1 MGQAWC
7 KEKTSKAQDSKSPLD
22 RVFVRCAH
30 RIYPGLKEEGSVLGG
45 ATQRVTS
52 SEIGYAGS
60 PPREV
65 LTRGRSIDSVDRPF
79 HPSDWV
85 DVNLEVPSPPRASS
99 TLANSIVGTSL
110 RPVATPT
117 FSCANL
123 KDITPVPPPRRKK
136 RNRSRPLP
144 PKPDEIPEN
153 VTNNL
158 RRGDTSEEPLYLSV
172 RSPKTSSND
181 QNSEVETRGT
191 GKICTED
198 PKHDG
203 RRTKEIYEHKVNGTG
218 RIISSE
224 VVSGKRTPVDKKTSE
239 LGHHHRKV
247 HENEEYERF
256 AWNQSIKDSSTPNRQ
271 DRRKSKEL
279 ERRIRDSSRDDDRPE
294 ASTRTKNYSTVS
306 LPNYDELDV
315 SRHPTEGTTN
325 DEESVGEKMKSKR
338 PVRSST
344 VSLPAESFLS
354 PFSEKTS
361 VYLEDYIPRRGS
373 IEHLSLYQ
381 VLGKLGS
388 SENEVTDGG
397 FMKYDPSK
405 LEDWDLSDISNCDS
419 NQRLSVENTPRIEI
433 HNDESAKS
441 GLSEGADVVDH
452 SRNAEAG
459 QIESTEMKILC
470 AQDTSSSLQKPKS
483 FGKIAST
490 IIDSG
495 RDSKYPDDWL
505 TDQNRSLKY
514 FDPPKMS
521 EICQVSS
528 TCELATSLIRRE
540 PFFLNEELHRS
551 AFDTIEGS
559 CRNGAVI
566 RESDRFD
573 QSRLIFGR
581 SLSNESEPYDDP
593 YESKELRAHC
603 DVTNKLI
610 KTISEESLP
619 QEMLEGVDE
628 EIVDFFDEKL
638 AKDATNKLKK
648 DCQNQRVK
656 TPPPSPEPK
665 IKAQILDN
673 DHSTLLKVLNDEAI
687 DGSNLSSMTPSL
699 TELEAALSDMLEKE
713 DQPDEIMKRES
724 TSEECKQTPVEKLL
738 EPEIVPVEKHN
749 AIDRSVSDQCR
760 SINDDIL
767 VDSTPE
773 NKTDRLSVSL
783 EQLLGD
789 STSTST
795 SKKRKVSFCTWEE
808 KVESMMGIDL
818 KNDEELSHNE
828 MPQNLDEATSPDL
841 KDSAVKSELGS
852 SSDFFE
858 GIAADIKDIASST
871 QGEAPE
877 KPSRLI
883 QNLDDLTED
892 LEQIPTPP
900 RRKNKSLSVTK
911 ESVRTPLDNYHEN
924 SDLGLNDRLI

>member
-30 RIYPGLKEEGSVLGG
+30 RIYPSLKEEGSVLGG

-99 TLANSIVGTSL
+99 TFTNSSIDASPRSAG
-110 RPVATPT
+110 
-117 FSCANL
+117 ANL

-136 RNRSRPLP
+136 RNRGRPLP

-172 RSPKTSSND
+172 RSPQTSSND
-181 QNSEVETRGT
+181 QNGDVELRGT
-191 GKICTED
+191 GKTSTED

-203 RRTKEIYEHKVNGTG
+203 RKTKEIYEHKVNGTG

-224 VVSGKRTPVDKKTSE
+224 MVSGKRTSADKKTSRTSE
-239 LGHHHRKV
+239 SGHHHRKV
-247 HENEEYERF
+247 LENEEYERF
-256 AWNQSIKDSSTPNRQ
+256 ARNQSIKDSSTPNRQ

-279 ERRIRDSSRDDDRPE
+279 EKRIRDSSRDDDRPE
-294 ASTRTKNYSTVS
+294 ANTRMKNYSTVS

-315 SRHPTEGTTN
+315 SRHPVKSTAN
-325 DEESVGEKMKSKR
+325 DEGDAGEKMKLKR

-361 VYLEDYIPRRGS
+361 VCLEDYIPRRGS

-388 SENEVTDGG
+388 SENEVTGGG

-433 HNDESAKS
+433 HDDESAEN
-441 GLSEGADVVDH
+441 GLSESVDVVDYP
-452 SRNAEAG
+452 RNVGVGDAET
-459 QIESTEMKILC
+459 TEMKISC
-470 AQDTSSSLQKPKS
+470 VRDISPSLQKPES
-483 FGKIAST
+483 FGKVASST
-490 IIDSG
+490 VDSD
-495 RDSKYPDDWL
+495 RESKYPEDWI
-505 TDQNRSLKY
+505 TDQNRSLRH

-521 EICQVSS
+521 EICQVSP
-528 TCELATSLIRRE
+528 TCELASSPVRRE
-540 PFFLNEELHRS
+540 PFFLNEELHCS

-559 CRNGAVI
+559 CRNGAIV
-566 RESDRFD
+566 RESNRSD

-593 YESKELRAHC
+593 YEAKELRAHS

-610 KTISEESLP
+610 RTISEESLP
-619 QEMLEGVDE
+619 REMLEGVDE

-648 DCQNQRVK
+648 DRQDQRVK
-656 TPPPSPEPK
+656 TPPPSPEPI

-673 DHSTLLKVLNDEAI
+673 DHSTLLMVLNDEVA

-713 DQPDEIMKRES
+713 DQPDEIAKREN
-724 TSEECKQTPVEKLL
+724 TSEECKRSPVEKLL
-738 EPEIVPVEKHN
+738 EPEIVPVEKRN
-749 AIDRSVSDQCR
+749 AIDKSMSDQCR

-767 VDSTPE
+767 VDSTLE
-773 NKTDRLSVSL
+773 SKTDRSSVSS

-789 STSTST
+789 STEAP
-795 SKKRKVSFCTWEE
+795 KKRKVSFCTWEE
-808 KVESMMGIDL
+808 KMMMDVDL
-818 KNDEELSHNE
+818 KNDEKSETS
-828 MPQNLDEATSPDL
+828 QNLNESSDF
-841 KDSAVKSELGS
+841 KDSVVKSELGS
-852 SSDFFE
+852 SSDFSKGTE
-858 GIAADIKDIASST
+858 TDMKDSTSSV
-871 QGEAPE
+871 GEAHE
-877 KPSRLI
+877 KPDTLFQTI
-883 QNLDDLTED
+883 EDAMED
-892 LEQIPTPP
+892 LEQMPTPP
-900 RRKNKSLSVTK
+900 RRKNKNLGVTK
-911 ESVRTPLDNYHEN
+911 ESVRTIDNFPEDPD
-924 SDLGLNDRLI
+924 SRPNDRLI

>member
-99 TLANSIVGTSL
+99 TLPSSIVDASL
-110 RPVATPT
+110 RPAAAPT
-117 FSCANL
+117 FSCSNL

-158 RRGDTSEEPLYLSV
+158 RRGETSEEPLYLSV
-172 RSPKTSSND
+172 RSAKTSSID
-181 QNSEVETRGT
+181 QNGDVETRGT
-191 GKICTED
+191 GKTCTKD
-198 PKHDG
+198 SRHDG

-224 VVSGKRTPVDKKTSE
+224 MVSGKRMPADKKTSRSSE
-239 LGHHHRKV
+239 PGHHHRKV
-247 HENEEYERF
+247 FDNEEYERF

-279 ERRIRDSSRDDDRPE
+279 ERRIRDSPRDDGRPE
-294 ASTRTKNYSTVS
+294 ANTRTKNYSTVS

-315 SRHPTEGTTN
+315 SRHPTKRTTN
-325 DEESVGEKMKSKR
+325 DEENAGEKMKFKR

-361 VYLEDYIPRRGS
+361 VCLEDYIPRRGS
-373 IEHLSLYQ
+373 IEHLSVYQ
-381 VLGKLGS
+381 VLGRLGS
-388 SENEVTDGG
+388 SENEVTDGE
-397 FMKYDPSK
+397 FIKYDPSK
-405 LEDWDLSDISNCDS
+405 LEDWDLSDISNCES
-419 NQRLSVENTPRIEI
+419 NQRFSSENTPRIEI
-433 HNDESAKS
+433 YNDESAE
-441 GLSEGADVVDH
+441 SELPEGVDVVDH
-452 SRNAEAG
+452 SQNIEAG
-459 QIESTEMKILC
+459 EVESTEMKISC
-470 AQDTSSSLQKPKS
+470 VEDTTLSLQKPES
-483 FGKIAST
+483 FGKVASP

-495 RDSKYPDDWL
+495 RESKYTNDWL
-505 TDQNRSLKY
+505 TDQTSSLRY

-521 EICQVSS
+521 EICQVSPI
-528 TCELATSLIRRE
+528 CELAISPDRRE
-540 PFFLNEELHRS
+540 PFFLNEEFRRS
-551 AFDTIEGS
+551 ALDTIEGS
-559 CRNGAVI
+559 CRNGTVA
-566 RESDRFD
+566 RESDRSD

-593 YESKELRAHC
+593 YESKELRAHS

-610 KTISEESLP
+610 RTISEESLP

-648 DCQNQRVK
+648 DCQDQLVK

-673 DHSTLLKVLNDEAI
+673 DHSTLLKVLNDEAA

-713 DQPDEIMKRES
+713 DQPDEIMKREH
-724 TSEECKQTPVEKLL
+724 TSEECKQTSVEKLL
-738 EPEIVPVEKHN
+738 EPEIVPVEKPN
-749 AIDRSVSDQCR
+749 VIDRSVPDQCR

-773 NKTDRLSVSL
+773 NKTDRSSVSL

-789 STSTST
+789 ST

-808 KVESMMGIDL
+808 KIMMDVDLQNDGESPHSE
-818 KNDEELSHNE
+818 K
-828 MPQNLDEATSPDL
+828 PQNLNEAINPDFKDSIPKSELKSSPDIFDDVTVDL
-841 KDSAVKSELGS
+841 KDKANSVEETSEKSNIMLQNLE
-852 SSDFFE
+852 
-858 GIAADIKDIASST
+858 DIA
-871 QGEAPE
+871 
-877 KPSRLI
+877 
-883 QNLDDLTED
+883 ED
-892 LEQIPTPP
+892 LKQIPTPP
-900 RRKNKSLSVTK
+900 RRKNKSLGATK
-911 ESVRTPLDNYHEN
+911 ESVRTIDDYHKDLDPGP
-924 SDLGLNDRLI
+924 DDRLI

>member
-30 RIYPGLKEEGSVLGG
+30 RIYPSLKEEGSVLGG

-65 LTRGRSIDSVDRPF
+65 LTRGQSIDSVDRPF

-85 DVNLEVPSPPRASS
+85 DVNLEVPSPPRMS
-99 TLANSIVGTSL
+99 SIVDTSL
-110 RPVATPT
+110 RPAATPM

-136 RNRSRPLP
+136 RNRSSRPLP

-158 RRGDTSEEPLYLSV
+158 RRSDTSEEPLYLSV

-181 QNSEVETRGT
+181 QNGEVETRGM
-191 GKICTED
+191 GKTCTED

-224 VVSGKRTPVDKKTSE
+224 VVSGKRTPADKKTSRASE
-239 LGHHHRKV
+239 SGHHHRKV
-247 HENEEYERF
+247 LENEEYERF
-256 AWNQSIKDSSTPNRQ
+256 ARNQSIKDSSTPNRQ

-294 ASTRTKNYSTVS
+294 VNTRTKNYSTVS

-315 SRHPTEGTTN
+315 SRHPAKDATN

-338 PVRSST
+338 PVRCST

-361 VYLEDYIPRRGS
+361 VCLEDYIPRRGS

-388 SENEVTDGG
+388 SENEVTGGG

-419 NQRLSVENTPRIEI
+419 NQRFSVENTPRIEI
-433 HNDESAKS
+433 HNDDPAKS
-441 GLSEGADVVDH
+441 GLSEGVDVVDY
-452 SRNAEAG
+452 SRNDEAG
-459 QIESTEMKILC
+459 QTESTEMKISC
-470 AQDTSSSLQKPKS
+470 VQDMTSSLQKPES
-483 FGKIAST
+483 FGKIASP
-490 IIDSG
+490 IIDS
-495 RDSKYPDDWL
+495 DKESKYSDDWL

-521 EICQVSS
+521 EICQVSP
-528 TCELATSLIRRE
+528 TCELATSPVRRE

-566 RESDRFD
+566 RESDRSD

-581 SLSNESEPYDDP
+581 SLSNESEPYDDL
-593 YESKELRAHC
+593 YESKELRAHS

-610 KTISEESLP
+610 RTISEESLP

-648 DCQNQRVK
+648 DCQDQRVK

-673 DHSTLLKVLNDEAI
+673 DHSTLLKVLNDEVA

-749 AIDRSVSDQCR
+749 AIDRNVSDQCR

-773 NKTDRLSVSL
+773 NKTDRLSVSS
-783 EQLLGD
+783 EQPLGD
-789 STSTST
+789 TMSTP
-795 SKKRKVSFCTWEE
+795 KKRKVSFCAWEE
-808 KVESMMGIDL
+808 KVMMDVDL
-818 KNDEELSHNE
+818 EDDEKSPHNE
-828 MPQNLDEATSPDL
+828 TSQNLDEATGPDF
-841 KDSAVKSELGS
+841 KDSVVKSELRS
-852 SSDFFE
+852 STDFFE
-858 GIAADIKDIASST
+858 GIAADAKDRSSAGSV
-871 QGEAPE
+871 GEAPE
-877 KPSRLI
+877 KPSRLF
-883 QNLDDLTED
+883 QNVEDLAED

-911 ESVRTPLDNYHEN
+911 ESVKIIDNYHEN
-924 SDLGLNDRLI
+924 PDSGPNDRLI

>member
-7 KEKTSKAQDSKSPLD
+7 KERTSKAQDSKSPLD

-30 RIYPGLKEEGSVLGG
+30 RIYPSLKEEGSVLGG

-60 PPREV
+60 PPREA

-99 TLANSIVGTSL
+99 TLTNVILDNSL
-110 RPVATPT
+110 RFASAPT
-117 FSCANL
+117 FGCSNL
-123 KDITPVPPPRRKK
+123 KDVIPVPPPRRKK

-153 VTNNL
+153 VGNNL
-158 RRGDTSEEPLYLSV
+158 RHGDTSEEPLYLSV
-172 RSPKTSSND
+172 RSPKTSSNE
-181 QNSEVETRGT
+181 QNGDVEARGA
-191 GKICTED
+191 GKIGTED
-198 PKHDG
+198 PKYDG
-203 RRTKEIYEHKVNGTG
+203 RRSREIYEHKVNGTG

-224 VVSGKRTPVDKKTSE
+224 VVSGRRTPADKKTWRTSE
-239 LGHHHRKV
+239 SSHHHRKV
-247 HENEEYERF
+247 LENEEYERC
-256 AWNQSIKDSSTPNRQ
+256 ARNQSIKDSSAPNRQ

-279 ERRIRDSSRDDDRPE
+279 ERRIRDASRDDDRPE
-294 ASTRTKNYSTVS
+294 ANTRTKNYSTVS

-315 SRHPTEGTTN
+315 SRHPAKGTTS
-325 DEESVGEKMKSKR
+325 DEGSAGEKMKPKR

-361 VYLEDYIPRRGS
+361 VCLEDYIPRRGS

-419 NQRLSVENTPRIEI
+419 NQRPSIE
-433 HNDESAKS
+433 
-441 GLSEGADVVDH
+441 
-452 SRNAEAG
+452 
-459 QIESTEMKILC
+459 
-470 AQDTSSSLQKPKS
+470 KPES
-483 FGKIAST
+483 FGMAASPVN
-490 IIDSG
+490 DSG
-495 RDSKYPDDWL
+495 RESKYPDDWP
-505 TDQNRSLKY
+505 DQNRPLRY

-521 EICQVSS
+521 EICQVPSI
-528 TCELATSLIRRE
+528 CELVTSPVRRE
-540 PFFLNEELHRS
+540 PFFLNEDLHHS

-566 RESDRFD
+566 RESDRSD

-593 YESKELRAHC
+593 YESKELRAHS

-610 KTISEESLP
+610 RTISEESLP
-619 QEMLEGVDE
+619 QEMLEGVD

-648 DCQNQRVK
+648 DCQDQRVK

-673 DHSTLLKVLNDEAI
+673 DHSTLLKVLNDEAA

-713 DQPDEIMKRES
+713 DQPDEIMKRENAG
-724 TSEECKQTPVEKLL
+724 EECKPASAEKLL
-738 EPEIVPVEKHN
+738 EPEIVPVEKRS
-749 AIDRSVSDQCR
+749 AIDRSVSEQCR

-773 NKTDRLSVSL
+773 NKTDRLSL

-789 STSTST
+789 STSTP
-795 SKKRKVSFCTWEE
+795 KKRKVSFCTWEE
-808 KVESMMGIDL
+808 KVMMDVDL
-818 KNDEELSHNE
+818 KDDEASPRNE
-828 MPQNLDEATSPDL
+828 MPINLEEATTPNFKDSVPIKSELESSSETFLESVVGDI
-841 KDSAVKSELGS
+841 KDSAS
-852 SSDFFE
+852 S
-858 GIAADIKDIASST
+858 A
-871 QGEAPE
+871 GEASE
-877 KPSRLI
+877 KAASLF
-883 QNLDDLTED
+883 QNLEDVAED
-892 LEQIPTPP
+892 LGQIPTPP
-900 RRKNKSLSVTK
+900 RRRNKSLGAAK
-911 ESVRTPLDNYHEN
+911 ESVRTVDNCHE
-924 SDLGLNDRLI
+924 DPGPNDRLI